1 MAGHS
6 PDISRSTIA
15 PGSLGLGP
23 LEEAVLEGPVREAA
37 VLEGAV
43 REAAVLEGA
52 LREGALLEG
61 ALRRGRVFLL
71 TASYYGPP
79 GGSAAAPPEAP
90 ELRVED
96 INEIAEHEVHGFRQA
111 ETSRGLA
118 VRRYRSALACRPGST
133 WPGSAPGRPRNRPM
147 RGWLVVAPG
156 HHLRYNIRK
165 T

>member
-23 LEEAVLEGPVREAA
+23 FEEAVLEGA
-37 VLEGAV
+37 VFEEAV

-79 GGSAAAPPEAP
+79 GGPPAAPLEAP
-90 ELRVED
+90 ELRVEGID
-96 INEIAEHEVHGFRQA
+96 EIAEREVHRFRQA

-118 VRRYRSALACRPGST
+118 VRRHRSALARPGPA
-133 WPGSAPGRPRNRPM
+133 WPGLEIGRP
-147 RGWLVVAPG
+147 A
-156 HHLRYNIRK
+156 
-165 T
+165 

>member
-23 LEEAVLEGPVREAA
+23 FEEAVLEGA
-37 VLEGAV
+37 VFEEAV

-79 GGSAAAPPEAP
+79 GGSAAAPLEAP
-90 ELRVED
+90 ELRVEGID
-96 INEIAEHEVHGFRQA
+96 EIAEREVHRFRQA

-118 VRRYRSALACRPGST
+118 VRRHRSALARPGPA
-133 WPGSAPGRPRNRPM
+133 WPGLEIGRP
-147 RGWLVVAPG
+147 A
-156 HHLRYNIRK
+156 
-165 T
+165 

>member
-23 LEEAVLEGPVREAA
+23 FEEAVLEGA
-37 VLEGAV
+37 VFEEAV

-52 LREGALLEG
+52 LREGALLEEALLDG

-79 GGSAAAPPEAP
+79 GGSAAAPLEAP
-90 ELRVED
+90 ELRVEGID
-96 INEIAEHEVHGFRQA
+96 EIAEREVHRFRQA

-118 VRRYRSALACRPGST
+118 VRRHRSALARPGPA
-133 WPGSAPGRPRNRPM
+133 WPGLEIGRP
-147 RGWLVVAPG
+147 A
-156 HHLRYNIRK
+156 
-165 T
+165 